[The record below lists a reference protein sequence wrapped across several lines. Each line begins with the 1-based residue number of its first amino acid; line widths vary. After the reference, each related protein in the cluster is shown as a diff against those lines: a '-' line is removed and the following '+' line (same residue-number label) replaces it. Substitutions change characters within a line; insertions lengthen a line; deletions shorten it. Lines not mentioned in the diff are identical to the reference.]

1 MRPTIVGII
10 VFACTFGGVLLGMWL
25 QKTLPGH
32 HLDTESKDAV
42 KVGIGLIAMM
52 TALVLGLITASAKN
66 SYDDVN
72 SGVKKTAVD
81 ILVFDRLLAR
91 YGSETAEIRKDF
103 QRMLGARIDTIW
115 PQGSSKPANLDPT
128 VSGAGTEAEGLEG
141 AIRALKPRDD
151 SQRALQSRALDMTEV
166 LLQARWLV
174 LAAIQPSVP
183 VPFLVILL
191 FWLTITFA
199 SFGLFAPRNAMV
211 LTVFFV
217 CALSVSLAVFL
228 VLEMDSP
235 FDGLLKVSAE
245 PMRYAYAHLNQ

>member
-1 MRPTIVGII
+1 MSPAIVGII
-10 VFACTFGGVLLGMWL
+10 VFACTFGGVLFGMWL

-32 HLDTESKDAV
+32 HLDAESKDAV

-52 TALVLGLITASAKN
+52 TALVLGLVTASAKN

-81 ILVFDRLLAR
+81 ILVFDRVLAR
-91 YGSETAEIRKDF
+91 YGSETEEIRKDL
-103 QRMLGARIDTIW
+103 QRMLLARIDTIW
-115 PQGSSKPANLDPT
+115 PQGSSKPANLDLT
-128 VSGAGTEAEGLEG
+128 ASGAGTEAEGLAG

-151 SQRALQSRALDMTEV
+151 SQRALQSHALDLTES

-174 LAAIQPSVP
+174 LTGTEISVP

-199 SFGLFAPRNAMV
+199 SFGVFAPRNAMV
-211 LTVFFV
+211 LTVLFV

-235 FDGLLKVSAE
+235 FDGLLKVSAH
-245 PMRYAYAHLNQ
+245 PLRYAYTHLNQ